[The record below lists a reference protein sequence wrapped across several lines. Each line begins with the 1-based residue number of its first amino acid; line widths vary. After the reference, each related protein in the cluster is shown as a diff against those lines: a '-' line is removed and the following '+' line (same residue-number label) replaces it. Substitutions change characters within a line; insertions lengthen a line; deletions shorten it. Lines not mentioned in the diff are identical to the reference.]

1 MASIVS
7 FVPSPEV
14 VISSLP
20 RHAAAAPPADPAPGS
35 STAPRGAL
43 PMVAAA
49 GAVLAKQKRRATVRR
64 LGPTASAE
72 LLEVRSAEQGTASD
86 VKPWQFLSGIAKDAA
101 RAWFVQRAED
111 RGIAW
116 RFSVEKMQAQ
126 QEELEAKYHELRNE
140 SVDYPSYYVQP
151 FHGYDEGNLSWR
163 AAHELEAATQS
174 MCLGYYDG
182 MTWQDAQE
190 EFRGAARNSIRD
202 YWQGSHG
209 ASAEP
214 QSLLDVGCSGGY
226 SSQEMSKAFPSASV
240 TGLDLSPYFLS
251 VAQQNFPQLRFVHAN
266 AEDTGLPSNSYD
278 MVTLNFLLHE
288 LPLEATRNVLS
299 EALLLLKPGGVLAV
313 LDVDPQRLAA
323 LPPFRRWAF
332 QVTEP
337 WCKEGEYFSLDL
349 AQELRGLGFEETTQS
364 SNDPVNTLTLARK
377 RRSRM
382 EN

>member
-1 MASIVS
+1 MVS
-7 FVPSPEV
+7 FVPLPEV
-14 VISSLP
+14 AGVSSLP
-20 RHAAAAPPADPAPGS
+20 RHVAAAATAPADHRSAPGS
-35 STAPRGAL
+35 ATAPRGAL

-49 GAVLAKQKRRATVRR
+49 GAVLAAKQKRRATVRR

-72 LLEVRSAEQGTASD
+72 LLEVRSAEQGTASN

-101 RAWFVQRAED
+101 RAWFVQRAEE

-190 EFRGAARNSIRD
+190 EFRGAARQSIRD

-209 ASAEP
+209 AFTEP

-299 EALLLLKPGGVLAV
+299 EALRLLKPGGALAV
-313 LDVDPQRLAA
+313 LDVDPKRLAA

-337 WCKEGEYFSLDL
+337 WCKDGEYFSLDL
-349 AQELRGLGFEETTQS
+349 VQELRGLGFEETTQS

-377 RRSRM
+377 RM

>member
-1 MASIVS
+1 MVS
-7 FVPSPEV
+7 FVPLPEV
-14 VISSLP
+14 AGVSSLP
-20 RHAAAAPPADPAPGS
+20 RHVAAAATAPADHRSAPGS
-35 STAPRGAL
+35 ATAPRGAL

-49 GAVLAKQKRRATVRR
+49 GAVLAAKQKRRATEARTKLGQWVLVRR

-72 LLEVRSAEQGTASD
+72 LLEVRSAEQGTASN

-101 RAWFVQRAED
+101 RAWFVQRAEE

-190 EFRGAARNSIRD
+190 EFRGAARQSIRD

-209 ASAEP
+209 AFTEP
-214 QSLLDVGCSGGY
+214 QSLLDVGCR
-226 SSQEMSKAFPSASV
+226 
-240 TGLDLSPYFLS
+240 LDLSPYFLS

-299 EALLLLKPGGVLAV
+299 EALRLLKPGGALAV
-313 LDVDPQRLAA
+313 LDVDPKRLAA

-337 WCKEGEYFSLDL
+337 WCKDGEYFSLDL
-349 AQELRGLGFEETTQS
+349 VQELRGLGFEETTQS

-377 RRSRM
+377 RM